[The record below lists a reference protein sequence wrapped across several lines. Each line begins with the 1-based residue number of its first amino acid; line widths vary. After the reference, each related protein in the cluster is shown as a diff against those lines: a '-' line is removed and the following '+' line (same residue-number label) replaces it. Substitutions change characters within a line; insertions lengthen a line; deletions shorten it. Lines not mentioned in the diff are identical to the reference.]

1 MSAQVVRAIEPRE
14 LVTASQ
20 MAVYFLRK
28 GEVVGMPS
36 ETVYGLAGD
45 ALNPLAAARI
55 FEAKERPSF
64 DPLICHVRDFS
75 MAERVADFSSVPRDV
90 LTELIERYWPGPLT
104 LVVPKRSR
112 VPDIVTSGQPSVAVR
127 CPSHLVFRSVIEQ
140 LDHPVAAPS
149 ANRFGRISPTT
160 AGHVFEELGGRIP
173 LILDGGECRHG
184 VESTIVRFEG
194 GRRVT
199 VLRPGPVT
207 EEDLLLLG
215 LEVSA
220 ELCGSAGRLMPGQ
233 VEGHYAPRTPMV
245 FAGAG
250 LELPVGREGVLV
262 WRTSAALARE
272 MGYRVVVELCP
283 ELDLLRAAANL
294 FSALRRLDAEGLDR
308 IVVEGVPEVGVGVA
322 VMDRLRRAVA
332 GSGH

>member
-14 LVTASQ
+14 MVAAAQ
-20 MAVYFLRK
+20 MAVYFLRQ
-28 GEVVGMPS
+28 GELVGMPS

-75 MAERVADFSSVPRDV
+75 MAERVADFSSVPQDV

-140 LDHPVAAPS
+140 LDHPIAAPS

-160 AGHVFEELGGRIP
+160 AQHVFEELGGRIP

-184 VESTIVRFEG
+184 VESTILRFDG
-194 GRRVT
+194 GRKVT

-215 LEVSA
+215 LEVSV
-220 ELCGSAGRLMPGQ
+220 ELRGSGGRLMPGQ
-233 VEGHYAPRTPMV
+233 VEGHYAPRTPMF
-245 FAGAG
+245 FAEGDLVPVDQRVGA
-250 LELPVGREGVLV
+250 LV
-262 WRTSAALARE
+262 WGTSVGAARQ
-272 MGYRVVVELCP
+272 MGYRMVVELSP
-283 ELDLLRAAANL
+283 EHDLLRAAANL
-294 FSALRRLDAEGLDR
+294 FAALRRLDRAGLDR
-308 IVVEGVPEVGVGVA
+308 IVVEGVPEVGIGVA

>member
-14 LVTASQ
+14 LVTATQ
-20 MAVYFLRK
+20 MAVYFLRQ

-90 LTELIERYWPGPLT
+90 LTELVERYWPGPLT

-112 VPDIVTSGQPSVAVR
+112 VPDIVTSGQPTVAVR

-140 LDHPVAAPS
+140 LDHPIAAPS

-184 VESTIVRFEG
+184 VESTIVRFDG

-215 LEVSA
+215 LEVA
-220 ELCGSAGRLMPGQ
+220 TELRGSGGRLVPGQ

-245 FAGAG
+245 FAPGG
-250 LELPVGREGVLV
+250 LVPPVGREGVLV
-262 WRTSAALARE
+262 WRTSAGLARE

>member
-1 MSAQVVRAIEPRE
+1 MSAQVVRAVEPRE
-14 LVTASQ
+14 IVTAAQ
-20 MAVYFLRK
+20 MAVYFLRQ

-55 FEAKERPSF
+55 FEAKRRPSF

-90 LTELIERYWPGPLT
+90 LTELVERYWPGPLT

-112 VPDIVTSGQPSVAVR
+112 VPDLVTSGQSSVAVR

-140 LDHPVAAPS
+140 LDHPIAAPS

-160 AGHVFEELGGRIP
+160 ASHVFEELGERIP

-184 VESTIVRFEG
+184 VESTIVRFDG

-207 EEDLLLLG
+207 AEDFLLLG

-220 ELCGSAGRLMPGQ
+220 ELRGSAGRLMPGQ
-233 VEGHYAPRTPMV
+233 VEGHYAPRTPLR
-245 FAGAG
+245 FAEGA
-250 LELPVGREGVLV
+250 LAPVDGRVGVLV
-262 WRTSAALARE
+262 WGTSAADARK

-283 ELDLLRAAANL
+283 EQNLLRAASNL
-294 FSALRRLDAEGLDR
+294 FAALRRLDGAGLDW